1 MNDADDVREDEID
14 LVVKEARLA
23 AMQALQ
29 LLMAVMHDEEAIVTD
44 RIKAAQHILEVSGCL
59 SL

>member
-44 RIKAAQHILEVSGCL
+44 SIKAAQHILEVSGCL